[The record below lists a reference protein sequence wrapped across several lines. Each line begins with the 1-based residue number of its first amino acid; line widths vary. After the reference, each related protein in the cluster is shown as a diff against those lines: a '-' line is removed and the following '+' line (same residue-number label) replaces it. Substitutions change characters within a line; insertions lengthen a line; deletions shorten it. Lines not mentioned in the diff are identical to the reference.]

1 MHTPIGDNSCKFVA
15 RYFSALLR
23 GYSFMSYIKL
33 FLFLFIFYPGFA
45 ASQQIDTTAIKNEL
59 AAIFERDQKT
69 RTGSDSA
76 AFMQYI
82 DSCNLATIE
91 SLVAKY
97 GWPGK
102 SFVGAK
108 GNYTVWLVIQH
119 ADLATQEKYLPLMK
133 ESVAKSE
140 SRPVDLAY
148 LEDRVK
154 MRKGERQLYGTQV
167 SFNKTG
173 GQEIWPIE
181 DEINVN
187 ARRAKLGLEPMEE
200 YAKYFGIEYK
210 LPVK

>member
-1 MHTPIGDNSCKFVA
+1 MRASTLSI
-15 RYFSALLR
+15 L
-23 GYSFMSYIKL
+23 L
-33 FLFLFIFYPGFA
+33 FLIYPPGVS
-45 ASQQIDTTAIKNEL
+45 SQQIDTTAIKNEL

-69 RTGSDSA
+69 RKGSDSA
-76 AFMQYI
+76 AFVQYI
-82 DSCNLATIE
+82 DSCNLVAVE
-91 SLVAKY
+91 SLIAKY

-108 GNYTVWLVIQH
+108 GNYTIWLVIQH
-119 ADLATQEKYLPLMK
+119 ADLATQEKYIPMMK

-148 LEDRVK
+148 LEDRIK
-154 MRKGERQLYGTQV
+154 MRKGEKQLYGTQV

-181 DEINVN
+181 DEKNVN
-187 ARRAKLGLEPMEE
+187 SRRAKLGLEPMEE

-210 LPVK
+210 LPEN